1 MKFDPL
7 NAITD
12 LSIEISVDKYRYI
25 YEIEIYTYT
34 FQGVPKP
41 AKRCNVY
48 CMSLVCLGASSLQD
62 VLVSPHLGDVQ
73 SPQLAPFDV
82 EE

>member
-12 LSIEISVDKYRYI
+12 LSIEMSNDKYRYR
-25 YEIEIYTYT
+25 EIDRYI

-62 VLVSPHLGDVQ
+62 VLVSPHLGGVQ

>member
-12 LSIEISVDKYRYI
+12 LSIEMSNDKYRYREIDIDI
-25 YEIEIYTYT
+25 YSKV
-34 FQGVPKP
+34 FPSQP
-41 AKRCNVY
+41 KRCNVY

-62 VLVSPHLGDVQ
+62 VLVSPHLGGVQ